1 MTHQPGILEAIPTAA
16 RYLFFRRRAGTS
28 LSSALDALA
37 TVTLDDAV
45 LAVGP
50 GFIAECEAAD
60 RVPGVREFPS
70 LEGASQDVPV
80 TPVAVWCWIRGED
93 PGSLLHRGRAL
104 EAVLAP
110 GFELQRVVDGFR
122 HREGRDLT
130 GYVDGTE
137 NPHGEEA
144 AAAALLAHADEGLD
158 GSSYVAVQLWRHDL
172 DAFTGYPEAEQDQM
186 VGRRKADDVELDD
199 APPSAHVKRTAQESF
214 EPEAFLLRRS
224 MPWSDPDGAG
234 LVFVAF
240 GRSFDPFEAQLRRMV
255 GLDDGIEDALF
266 RFTRPESGSYA
277 WCPPVQGGRLDLRA
291 LRMSRPRP

>member
-1 MTHQPGILEAIPTAA
+1 MTHQSGILEAIPTSA
-16 RYLFFRRRAGTS
+16 RYLFFRRRTGTS

-37 TVTLDDAV
+37 GLSLDDTV
-45 LAVGP
+45 VAVGP
-50 GFIAECEAAD
+50 GFIAECGAAD
-60 RVPGVREFPS
+60 RVSGVREFPS
-70 LEGASQDVPV
+70 LKGASQTVPV

-104 EAVLAP
+104 EAALAA
-110 GFELQRVVDGFR
+110 GFELERVVDGFR

-137 NPHGEEA
+137 NPQGDEA
-144 AAAALLAHADEGLD
+144 VAAALLANAGEGLD
-158 GSSYVAVQLWRHDL
+158 GSSYVAVQVWRHDF
-172 DAFTGYPEAEQDQM
+172 DAFYGYPEAEQDHM
-186 VGRRKADDVELDD
+186 LGRRKADDVELDD

-214 EPEAFLLRRS
+214 QPEAFLLRRS

-240 GRSFDPFEAQLRRMV
+240 GNSFDPFEAQLRRMV

-266 RFTRPESGSYA
+266 RFTQPESGSYA
-277 WCPPVQGGRLDLRA
+277 WCPPVQEGRLDLRA
-291 LRMSRPRP
+291 LRTGRPRP